1 MSILSTP
8 WFYWSVILAI
18 GLPTI
23 LVVLTELQ
31 HALDRRGSFVARP
44 IGLLR
49 TFIVPL
55 GALLVLL
62 TQTTGVAWD
71 SSGVRILATV
81 FGIFVLVMVLS
92 GVSATVF
99 QSAPAGSWRRRMPS
113 IFIDVARFA
122 IIAVGLALILAYIWG
137 ANVGG
142 LFTALGVSSIVLGL
156 TLQNSVGQ
164 IISGLLLLFE
174 QPFQFGDWVETPA
187 ARGRVV
193 EVNWRA
199 THIDTGSGLEIIPN
213 SVLAGQAFTNLS
225 RPANSHTIS
234 VNATFG
240 GGDPP
245 DEVCAL
251 LTATAVDLPH
261 LRPGSQPAVTINSST
276 GYTIN
281 IPVSSPADDSAVR
294 SVFQRWL
301 WYAARRAGLHLDGIA
316 DDFDT
321 AEHRIAALRKVAA
334 ALRVSTTDM
343 EALLPKVRVIR
354 YGDQEMMQRV
364 GEIPDRMIFVV
375 SGRAR
380 LVAPGQDG
388 AAIPVSTLYEGDFIG
403 QTALIREA
411 VIASAY
417 AIGEVTALQMNR
429 ETVERLLLGRPELL
443 QDLSQTIE
451 ERRARAKA
459 AIAKAV
465 AVDAGDSE
473 ADPESD
479 FDFDRAAEISQSA
492 AVNSPSS

>member
-122 IIAVGLALILAYIWG
+122 IIAIGVAMIFAYVWG

-156 TLQNSVGQ
+156 TLKNSVGQ

-174 QPFQFGDWVETPA
+174 QPFQMGDWVETSSA
-187 ARGRVV
+187 KGRVT

-199 THIDTGSGLEIIPN
+199 THINTGTGLEIIPN
-213 SVLAGQAFTNLS
+213 SVLAGQAFANLS
-225 RPANSHTIS
+225 RPP
-234 VNATFG
+234 G
-240 GGDPP
+240 GHAITVTTKFSGEDAP
-245 DEVCAL
+245 DAVCAL
-251 LTATAVDLPH
+251 LTDVAANLPQLHPDGHPVAMAT
-261 LRPGSQPAVTINSST
+261 SST
-276 GYTIN
+276 EYAIT
-281 IPVSSPADDSAVR
+281 IPVRSPADDIAAR
-294 SVFQRWL
+294 STFQRWL
-301 WYAARRAGLHLDGIA
+301 WYASRRADLRLDGLE
-316 DDFDT
+316 DDFST
-321 AEHRIAALRKVAA
+321 LKRRAESLRKIAPI
-334 ALRVSTTDM
+334 LRANSSDL
-343 EALLPKVRVIR
+343 EGLLPSVTVTRFGSDEVVQSGGDVPAGMSFIIKGRVRMVVL
-354 YGDQEMMQRV
+354 GAD
-364 GEIPDRMIFVV
+364 GSLIP
-375 SGRAR
+375 
-380 LVAPGQDG
+380 LT
-388 AAIPVSTLYEGDFIG
+388 TLHEGDFLG
-403 QTALIREA
+403 QTALTREP
-411 VIASAY
+411 VTGNAY
-417 AIGEVTALQMNR
+417 AIGEVTVLQIPRDALEHLVFR
-429 ETVERLLLGRPELL
+429 KPELL
-443 QDLSQTIE
+443 ADLSQAIDD
-451 ERRARAKA
+451 RRTRAHDAVKQA
-459 AIAKAV
+459 ANPPAETDDSAQ
-465 AVDAGDSE
+465 DA
-473 ADPESD
+473 P
-479 FDFDRAAEISQSA
+479 
-492 AVNSPSS
+492 